1 MEQCEEVMRQLK
13 QTREQWK
20 ITLHSTSRNS
30 LLILFSN
37 INECLVWRLEI
48 HNTSLD
54 SNSIADLS
62 NALISLN
69 NTIEELELWKSSLP
83 PNSLWMI
90 VNALSLNTIL
100 KTLVLRGDK
109 NITDED
115 VPHICRILTSNKTLK
130 RLYLNSCPNITNFGE
145 QKISKV
151 LHNNTTLSYLCING
165 KYFRR

>member
-13 QTREQWK
+13 QARERWK
-20 ITLHSTSRNS
+20 ITLHSSSHNS

-48 HNTSLD
+48 HNTPFD
-54 SNSIADLS
+54 SNSVADLS
-62 NALISLN
+62 NALIAFN

-90 VNALSLNTIL
+90 VNALSLNTTL
-100 KTLVLRGDK
+100 KILVLRGDK

-115 VPHICRILTSNKTLK
+115 VPHIYRMLTSNKTLE
-130 RLYLNSCPNITNFGE
+130 RFYLNSCPNITKVGE

-151 LHNNTTLSYLCING
+151 LHINTTLRYLCING

>member
-1 MEQCEEVMRQLK
+1 MSS
-13 QTREQWK
+13 
-20 ITLHSTSRNS
+20 I
-30 LLILFSN
+30 
-37 INECLVWRLEI
+37 WRLEI
-48 HNTSLD
+48 HNTFFD

-62 NALISLN
+62 NALLSFN

-83 PNSLWMI
+83 PNSLRMI
-90 VNALSLNTIL
+90 VNALSLNTTL

-115 VPHICRILTSNKTLK
+115 LPHICRILTSNKTLK